1 MNCLECGA
9 AVHDGQAF
17 CGKCGTAVPTQAA
30 PLASPQTSSSSQPV
44 LPSIGSVTLTTQ
56 VGDFWKL
63 GSLAVILLSLF
74 LPAVSLPAGLAV
86 SPLRLGFFAWIAVL
100 VVLGLGALTAVPA
113 WRIKGWSDVERFLS
127 AAFLGSV
134 LTVFVL
140 VLGVAHIVGS
150 ITQSLN
156 SGSGGLLGNVM
167 GGSLSLS
174 VHVGMGL
181 VLAILGTVSWAVATR
196 RAA

>member
-1 MNCLECGA
+1 
-9 AVHDGQAF
+9 
-17 CGKCGTAVPTQAA
+17 
-30 PLASPQTSSSSQPV
+30 
-44 LPSIGSVTLTTQ
+44 
-56 VGDFWKL
+56 
-63 GSLAVILLSLF
+63 
-74 LPAVSLPAGLAV
+74 
-86 SPLRLGFFAWIAVL
+86 
-100 VVLGLGALTAVPA
+100 
-113 WRIKGWSDVERFLS
+113 
-127 AAFLGSV
+127 LGSV

-156 SGSGGLLGNVM
+156 SGIGGLLGNVM